1 MDPQQQQPQPVPNE
15 APAPNFLPPTP
26 VPAPETPQP
35 VQRPEVAQ
43 QYPQPPTPPEQ
54 EQPQQYEADQDQD
67 QDQDQDHKPQMEAIA
82 WEASESIHHE
92 KDAIWFISVLVVAV
106 VLSILSIYIQAWTF
120 TVLIVVMVI
129 ALVVFAKRPPRL
141 MQYQMTENGIDVNGI
156 HHSFREF
163 RAFGVVQDGPFYYVS
178 LLPIKRFMP
187 AMDVYFP
194 EEHGEDIVDL
204 LGSKIPMQTINPDLL
219 DAITKRLR
227 F

>member
-1 MDPQQQQPQPVPNE
+1 MDPQQPQPEPVLNQP
-15 APAPNFLPPTP
+15 PAPGPLPS
-26 VPAPETPQP
+26 APENS
-35 VQRPEVAQ
+35 
-43 QYPQPPTPPEQ
+43 PPEQ
-54 EQPQQYEADQDQD
+54 QLDGQQESPVAYDTQADG
-67 QDQDQDHKPQMEAIA
+67 HQMEAIS
-82 WEASESIHHE
+82 WEASESVHHE
-92 KDAIWFISVLVVAV
+92 KDTVWFIGVLVVAALLSM
-106 VLSILSIYIQAWTF
+106 LSIFFIKSWTF
-120 TVLIVVMVI
+120 TLLIVVMVI

-141 MQYQMTENGIDVNGI
+141 MQYQMTEHGIDVNGI

-204 LGSKIPMQTINPDLL
+204 LGSKIPIQTIKPDML
-219 DAITKRLR
+219 DMVTKRIR